1 MANRFSTMTEVRNVV
16 WPAYETPEF
25 EAANFLQGIA
35 GTLELFHRSALS
47 FQDLAGEVTGHPV
60 AVFQRVDHPDPAKAN
75 DPAARSTKNFD
86 NLAEAN
92 AFKAEKG
99 KGVVVTKLGE
109 PKACEYCPAFDI
121 CKQKD
126 AYFAQGD

>member
-1 MANRFSTMTEVRNVV
+1 MQNNRRYANVQIASSDQVLCLFTDGKCRTVQARFS
-16 WPAYETPEF
+16 F
-25 EAANFLQGIA
+25 
-35 GTLELFHRSALS
+35 
-47 FQDLAGEVTGHPV
+47 
-60 AVFQRVDHPDPAKAN
+60 
-75 DPAARSTKNFD
+75 ARNFD

-92 AFKAEKG
+92 AFKNEKG